1 MNRGPEEMA
10 DAPLGYQI
18 WKLNNEMAAKVT
30 AEKYALEIANKQ
42 KAALEKLDNKSED
55 EWAWL
60 TGKSA
65 VSSEQPSSDTTD
77 STRYKNFFGVKYY
90 ILKRVFVWHLIIR
103 FADVHSK

>member
-18 WKLNNEMAAKVT
+18 WKLNKEMAAKMT

-42 KAALEKLDNKSED
+42 KAALEKLDNKSE
-55 EWAWL
+55 EWAWS

-65 VSSEQPSSDTTD
+65 VSSKQPSSDTTD
-77 STRYKNFFGVKYY
+77 NTRYKNFFGVKY
-90 ILKRVFVWHLIIR
+90 ILKRVFNWHLIIR
-103 FADVHSK
+103 LADVHSK

>member
-18 WKLNNEMAAKVT
+18 WKLNNEMAAKMT

-42 KAALEKLDNKSED
+42 KAALEKLEPNKPED
-55 EWAWL
+55 WSWS

-65 VSSEQPSSDTTD
+65 VSSEQPSSDATD
-77 STRYKNFFGVKYY
+77 NDRYKNFFGVKY
-90 ILKRVFVWHLIIR
+90 IKGFLFGI
-103 FADVHSK
+103 

>member
-18 WKLNNEMAAKVT
+18 WKLNNEMAAKMT

-42 KAALEKLDNKSED
+42 KAALEKLDNKSE
-55 EWAWL
+55 EWAWS

-65 VSSEQPSSDTTD
+65 VSSQQPSSDTTD
-77 STRYKNFFGVKYY
+77 NNRYKNFFG

-103 FADVHSK
+103 TTTGIKTFSG

>member
-18 WKLNNEMAAKVT
+18 WKLNKEMAAKMT

-42 KAALEKLDNKSED
+42 KVALEKLDNKPED
-55 EWAWL
+55 WAWSS
-60 TGKSA
+60 GKPA

-77 STRYKNFFGVKYY
+77 NTRYKSFFGLKYTKGFLFG
-90 ILKRVFVWHLIIR
+90 I
-103 FADVHSK
+103 